1 MVFIVQQRGGE
12 GNRQGGCGGWIMPP
26 YKLLTKRK
34 TAPEEGWEEW
44 LAKNYG
50 YGYFYVSS
58 RGGKKGTECIF
69 KGCVGEA
76 K

>member
-1 MVFIVQQRGGE
+1 
-12 GNRQGGCGGWIMPP
+12 MPP